1 MYIKIDEKETKSM
14 IKKKKSF
21 MNRPKKYK
29 VEYIVDGWSGYHKLI
44 PASRLF
50 IIQRVTIL
58 FVLLSLSLSQL
69 RYTYLEQSNRFN
81 ICSFKYIFNDLF
93 FGSYDT
99 LI

>member
-1 MYIKIDEKETKSM
+1 MKS
-14 IKKKKSF
+14 
-21 MNRPKKYK
+21 NRPKKYK

-58 FVLLSLSLSQL
+58 FVLLFRL
-69 RYTYLEQSNRFN
+69 RYLEQSRFN
-81 ICSFKYIFNDLF
+81 ICSFKYIIRI

-99 LI
+99 LIWTWIEFYNTLTLIFLDKLINMYNY

>member
-58 FVLLSLSLSQL
+58 FVLLSLSL
-69 RYTYLEQSNRFN
+69 N
-81 ICSFKYIFNDLF
+81 
-93 FGSYDT
+93 
-99 LI
+99 